1 MNVYSFLLELRDK
14 ALSYYKDRLISLVVF
29 GSVAK
34 NTWTPESDIDV
45 LIVLEEKSKSSY
57 RTYMEFYEN
66 VEEKLKPRMR
76 LSPIFLKG
84 TSLRETLPW
93 LWDTSFIILYD
104 KNDFFK
110 NFLKKLESFKSK
122 LKFIKEPMPHYVLKD
137 GE

>member
-1 MNVYSFLLELRDK
+1 MNVYSFLLELREK
-14 ALSYYKDRLISLVVF
+14 ALSYYKNRLISLVVF

-66 VEEKLKPRMR
+66 VEEKLNLRIR
-76 LSPIFLKG
+76 ISPIFLER
-84 TSLRETLPW
+84 TSLKETLPW

-110 NFLKKLESFKSK
+110 NFLKKLEGFKSK
-122 LKFIKEPMPHYVLKD
+122 LKFIKDPMPHYVLKD